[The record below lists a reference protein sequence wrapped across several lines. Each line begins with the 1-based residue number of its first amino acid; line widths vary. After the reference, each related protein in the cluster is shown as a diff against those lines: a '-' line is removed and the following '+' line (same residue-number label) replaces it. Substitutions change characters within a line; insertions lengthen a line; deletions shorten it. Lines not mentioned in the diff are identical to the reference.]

1 MTATSPP
8 SAGTTPTRG
17 SFAAMYEA
25 SRSLSHDVAPRQ
37 LRLNQLE
44 ANPEQPRRTFHDE
57 TVEELAASIR
67 THGLLQPIMVRP
79 APSGTPNRWQIV
91 AGERRWRAC
100 QLAGLD
106 AVPVVIRSLD
116 DQAARQ
122 IALIENLQREDISP
136 LEEAQVL
143 KQILDETGLSHR
155 DLGDRIGKTKAYVEQ
170 RVRLLRYPE
179 EVRGALGRQPVGT
192 EGAFT
197 PGHAKAVVQL
207 PDASA
212 RAVLIAAIEQEGLT
226 VRDAEKR
233 VHAALQKA
241 ERQAAPVIAEPA
253 EDLGPVEFD
262 LLEVVRLVRA
272 AEKAGKTTLDREKLR
287 KALRGDLGRI

>member
-1 MTATSPP
+1 MTS
-8 SAGTTPTRG
+8 STTPTRG

-44 ANPEQPRRTFHDE
+44 ANPDQPRRTFHQE

-106 AVPVVIRSLD
+106 AVPVVIRTLD

-122 IALIENLQREDISP
+122 IALIENLQREDITP
-136 LEEAQVL
+136 IEEAAVL

-155 DLGDRIGKTKAYVEQ
+155 ELGDRIGKTKAYVEQ

-179 EVRGALGRQPVGT
+179 EVRGALGRAT
-192 EGAFT
+192 EAFT

-207 PDASA
+207 PDAAS
-212 RAVLIAAIEQEGLT
+212 RAALIAVIEHEGLT
-226 VRDAEKR
+226 VRDVEKR
-233 VHAALQKA
+233 VHAALERA
-241 ERQAAPVIAEPA
+241 ERLAAPAAAAEPA
-253 EDLGPVEFD
+253 EDLGPVDLD

-272 AEKAGKTTLDREKLR
+272 ADKAGKTTLDREKLR
-287 KALRGDLGRI
+287 KALRGDLSRI

>member
-1 MTATSPP
+1 MTS
-8 SAGTTPTRG
+8 STTPTRG

-25 SRSLSHDVAPRQ
+25 SRNLSHDVAPRQ
-37 LRLNQLE
+37 LRLALLE
-44 ANPEQPRRTFHDE
+44 PNPEQPRRTFHQE
-57 TVEELAASIR
+57 TIEELAASIR

-79 APSGTPNRWQIV
+79 HPQGTPNRWQIV

-106 AVPVVIRSLD
+106 AVSVVIRTLD

-122 IALIENLQREDISP
+122 ISLIENLQREDISP
-136 LEEAQVL
+136 LEEATVL

-155 DLGDRIGKTKAYVEQ
+155 DLGERIGKTKAYVEQ

-179 EVRGALGRQPVGT
+179 DVRGALGRQPIGA

-207 PDASA
+207 PDASS

-226 VRDAEKR
+226 VRDAERR
-233 VHAALQKA
+233 VHAVLAKA
-241 ERQAAPVIAEPA
+241 ERQAAPVAPADA
-253 EDLGPVEFD
+253 EDLGPVDLD

-272 AEKAGKTTLDREKLR
+272 ADKAGKTTLDREKLR
-287 KALRGDLGRI
+287 KALRGDLSRV